1 MRDFQ
6 AKAFFEENSHGGST
20 AYARICD
27 HTAHARTCAQG
38 IFGETAQDFLG
49 KWGIFQVNM
58 RGSQAKD
65 GIFKEKTRVFWLKSV
80 IFPKEMLFAR
90 KEAFLGCKCVI
101 SRQNIGIFG

>member
-58 RGSQAKD
+58 RDSQAKD
-65 GIFKEKTRVFWLKSV
+65 SIFKEKTRVFWLKSV
-80 IFPKEMLFAR
+80 IFPKEMLFVR

-101 SRQNIGIFG
+101 SRQNTGIFG

>member
-49 KWGIFQVNM
+49 KWGIFEVNI
-58 RGSQAKD
+58 RDSRVIN
-65 GIFKEKTRVFWLKSV
+65 GIFRVKMRVLGVKFSNRKCLLFGAKS
-80 IFPKEMLFAR
+80 
-90 KEAFLGCKCVI
+90 
-101 SRQNIGIFG
+101 GIFEV